1 MIKLFLIVLY
11 KEKISSCRTFLSF
24 KENKLFL
31 NEHNKFIIWD
41 NSPTAIN
48 TVVDCR
54 ILAGTEN
61 IDFYHTP
68 DNLSL
73 SKIYNFVIKNHEA
86 DLYCIFDQDSEITR
100 SDYDS
105 YLDEI
110 IYQNPNINV
119 FLPQIYSNESL
130 YSPGRF
136 WIFKGSHYI
145 DIKPGIHEDKK
156 YTAITSGMCI
166 RKKVFFEKNIWFNED
181 LQLYGIDT
189 CFFNTYRK
197 VDKKFFVLDMVMN
210 HDLSEV
216 SLDATAKKKRIR
228 DYINAYLIIAKR
240 SPIKVLLIKFYK
252 LILKL
257 RKKI

>member
-1 MIKLFLIVLY
+1 M
-11 KEKISSCRTFLSF
+11 
-24 KENKLFL
+24 
-31 NEHNKFIIWD
+31 
-41 NSPTAIN
+41 
-48 TVVDCR
+48 
-54 ILAGTEN
+54 
-61 IDFYHTP
+61 
-68 DNLSL
+68 
-73 SKIYNFVIKNHEA
+73 IKNHEA

-100 SDYDS
+100 SDYDT

-145 DIKPGIHEDKK
+145 DIKSGIHEDKK

-210 HDLSEV
+210 HDLSQD
-216 SLDATAKKKRIR
+216 SLTPELR
-228 DYINAYLIIAKR
+228 
-240 SPIKVLLIKFYK
+240 
-252 LILKL
+252 KL
-257 RKKI
+257 RVRNYYKCLLKTENNIVYKVIILMYMGFCRMLRKI

>member
-48 TVVDCR
+48 TVDDCR

-68 DNLSL
+68 DNVSL

-210 HDLSEV
+210 HDLSQD
-216 SLDATAKKKRIR
+216 SLTPELR
-228 DYINAYLIIAKR
+228 
-240 SPIKVLLIKFYK
+240 
-252 LILKL
+252 KL
-257 RKKI
+257 RVRNYYKCLLKTENNIVYKVIILMYMGFCRMLRKI

>member
-48 TVVDCR
+48 TVDDCR
-54 ILAGTEN
+54 LLAGTEN

-73 SKIYNFVIKNHEA
+73 SKIYNFVVKNHEA

-100 SDYDS
+100 SDYDL
-105 YLDEI
+105 YLDEM

-210 HDLSEV
+210 HDLSQD
-216 SLDATAKKKRIR
+216 SLTSELR
-228 DYINAYLIIAKR
+228 
-240 SPIKVLLIKFYK
+240 
-252 LILKL
+252 KL
-257 RKKI
+257 RVRNYYKCLLKTENNIVYKVIILMYMGFCRMLRKI